1 MSHSLLDQ
9 LKTSI
14 TPQHIAD
21 AARTIGESP
30 ESTKE
35 AIEMALPALLSGVAS
50 TTSMPSGLSAVL
62 RLIEDP
68 VNDGTLATRLSSLY
82 EGTMGASPGYRLGS
96 QLLHAIFANRLS
108 QTTQVIAALS
118 GMKPAASASLV
129 DMLAPHVLMVLGAS
143 HRAVVDH
150 TPSGFAHFMSRQNA
164 GLSLPPALAEVFGAP
179 VFKSAAAIAAAATAA
194 SSQASSPSTPSAHT
208 SGTARFYKPEREPTP
223 LPTAASKS
231 SEWAATPVHTTAF
244 YKPDK
249 EPAAIPAAAAAASE
263 WAATP
268 VRSTAFY
275 KPDKEPAAIPAAAAA
290 ASEWAATPVRSTTFY
305 KPDKEPAAIPVAAA
319 AASEWAATPVRST
332 AFYKPDKE
340 PAAIPA
346 AAAAASEWA
355 ATPVRSTAFY
365 KPDKEPA
372 AIPVAAASSSEWS
385 SHEPDGT
392 ATAIA
397 APPWPS
403 EPAAPAPIA
412 AAPVAAAPVSAAHVN
427 QPSLVPLFLTLF
439 SFGLLLMGLNHP
451 EPARNVAAKSVPASE
466 APAAKT
472 VAATQT
478 PGPAKTAPAPQPKSA
493 PAKAAAAATSTQTKS
508 VAVAAVPAPAGVP
521 ALPPPPPGTTTYF
534 GITPPTIESHAV
546 ANPDYPIRMAAAIP
560 QVIVSEDLLALS
572 PPGVT
577 SFFGM
582 TPSAPEAPAVF
593 NPEYQP
599 AVLAAATLP
608 VVVMPDHLAPSPPGV
623 TTFFGATP
631 SRPEAVAVLNPEYA
645 AGGLSSCATSKQCL
659 PECGCGTSPTA
670 ASSLGVTTYFG
681 PTPPTLEAAA
691 KQNADYQP
699 GTPPATDDTLA
710 VCQGEVTK
718 AVASGVVHFH
728 SARAELT
735 AESLG
740 TLQRVAGAFQSC
752 PGLRL
757 RIEGH
762 TDDTGGAEMNME
774 LSEARAKAVAS
785 YLMSKGVDAA
795 RLTPAGFG
803 MTRPLAPNSS
813 AANKAL
819 NRRIEFIV
827 DKL

>member
-249 EPAAIPAAAAAASE
+249 EPAAIPA
-263 WAATP
+263 
-268 VRSTAFY
+268 
-275 KPDKEPAAIPAAAAA
+275 
-290 ASEWAATPVRSTTFY
+290 
-305 KPDKEPAAIPVAAA
+305 AAA

-735 AESLG
+735 GESLG

>member
-231 SEWAATPVHTTAF
+231 SEWAATPV
-244 YKPDK
+244 
-249 EPAAIPAAAAAASE
+249 
-263 WAATP
+263 
-268 VRSTAFY
+268 
-275 KPDKEPAAIPAAAAA
+275 
-290 ASEWAATPVRSTTFY
+290 
-305 KPDKEPAAIPVAAA
+305 
-319 AASEWAATPVRST
+319 
-332 AFYKPDKE
+332 
-340 PAAIPA
+340 
-346 AAAAASEWA
+346 
-355 ATPVRSTAFY
+355 RSTAFY

-403 EPAAPAPIA
+403 EPAAPAPI
-412 AAPVAAAPVSAAHVN
+412 AAAPVSAAHVN

-560 QVIVSEDLLALS
+560 QVIVSADLLAPS

-735 AESLG
+735 GESLG